1 MYAILYDPPCIEALT
16 CRRPP
21 RARTEIALQADV
33 LCGLSTCRCSAD
45 RSLARLLFPRSC
57 ILLLC
62 EGTSPVREIFAKQRD
77 APLPFFFKFLKIVEF
92 LSTIGAREEK
102 VNSDICYK
110 VYMRERERERGATIE
125 NRSDRLSFQSPI
137 WRGEEEEKEEEKR
150 ERTAN
155 NRA

>member
-1 MYAILYDPPCIEALT
+1 MPETASRPYRNSLTGRRVMRSIDVPLLGRPLARSPAFPAILHPSSLRGDVS
-16 CRRPP
+16 
-21 RARTEIALQADV
+21 RARDFRET
-33 LCGLSTCRCSAD
+33 TRC
-45 RSLARLLFPRSC
+45 P
-57 ILLLC
+57 
-62 EGTSPVREIFAKQRD
+62 P
-77 APLPFFFKFLKIVEF
+77 PFFFKFLKIVEF
-92 LSTIGAREEK
+92 LSTIGAREER

-125 NRSDRLSFQSPI
+125 TNRSDRLSFQSPI